1 MLSFVQS
8 AEFNIVF
15 MFSPANLAFY
25 VEADLQVCAVN
36 RPVSILASFIVFL
49 IHLAIV
55 SLDTGLNGFVV
66 EKKVLDLRILLILY
80 LDGLISFLLDITL
93 DIQDML

>member
-1 MLSFVQS
+1 MLSFVQF
-8 AEFNIVF
+8 AEFNIIF
-15 MFSPANLAFY
+15 MFSPAVLAFD

-36 RPVSILASFIVFL
+36 RPVSIVASFIVFL

-66 EKKVLDLRILLILY
+66 EMKRGQIWWSL
-80 LDGLISFLLDITL
+80 
-93 DIQDML
+93 

>member
-1 MLSFVQS
+1 MLSFVQF
-8 AEFNIVF
+8 AEFNIIF
-15 MFSPANLAFY
+15 MFSPAVLAFD

-36 RPVSILASFIVFL
+36 RPVSIVASFIVFL

-66 EKKVLDLRILLILY
+66 EIKRGQIWWSL
-80 LDGLISFLLDITL
+80 
-93 DIQDML
+93 

>member
-1 MLSFVQS
+1 MLSFVQF

-15 MFSPANLAFY
+15 MFSPANFAFD

-49 IHLAIV
+49 IRLAIV
-55 SLDTGLNGFVV
+55 SLDTDFNDFVV
-66 EKKVLDLRILLILY
+66 EVKSAGSDDLFN
-80 LDGLISFLLDITL
+80 LISG
-93 DIQDML
+93 